1 MRPRDRRPPFAKIS
15 ELYRVRDAFLF
26 YLILHASRER
36 RPSPKTFSVLCLVA
50 EELLNETG
58 YPPSRRRSL
67 GSLDSVVLPDRNM
80 SSTDVSPPENHFL
93 SYINLR
99 LHHNRHLN
107 YYRRSNSSDHRPV
120 SSYSDLQCLSL
131 YP

>member
-1 MRPRDRRPPFAKIS
+1 MRPRDRRRLFAKIS
-15 ELYRVRDAFLF
+15 ELCRVRDAFLS

-36 RPSPKTFSVLCLVA
+36 RPSPKTFEVLCLVA
-50 EELLNETG
+50 EELLNGTG
-58 YPPSRRRSL
+58 YRLFRQRSS
-67 GSLDSVVLPDRNM
+67 GIPDWVVLRDRNM

-99 LHHNRHLN
+99 LHHNLHLN

-120 SSYSDLQCLSL
+120 SSY
-131 YP
+131 